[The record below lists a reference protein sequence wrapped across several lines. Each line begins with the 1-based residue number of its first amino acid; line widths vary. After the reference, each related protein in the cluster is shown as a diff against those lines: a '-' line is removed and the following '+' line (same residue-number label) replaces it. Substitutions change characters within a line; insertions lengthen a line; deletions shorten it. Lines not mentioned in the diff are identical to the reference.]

1 MTPGSQL
8 DSIRLTGL
16 RVFAYHG
23 VLPEERASGQEFIVD
38 VTVHADLS
46 AAAAGDDL
54 SATIDY
60 GELAAAVHHRVTV
73 ERWNLIERVAERVAD
88 LVLEND
94 LARGVEVTV
103 HKPAAPIPVPFADV
117 AVEIRRWK

>member
-1 MTPGSQL
+1 MNPDPQL
-8 DSIRLTGL
+8 DLIRLTGL

-23 VLPEERASGQEFIVD
+23 VLPEERASGQEFVVD

-46 AAAAGDDL
+46 LAAAEDDL

-60 GELAAAVHHRVTV
+60 GQLAAAVHHRVTT
-73 ERWNLIERVAERVAD
+73 ERWNLLERVAERVAD
-88 LVLEND
+88 LVLED
-94 LARGVEVTV
+94 ERAMGVEVTV

-117 AVEIRRWK
+117 SVEIRRWR

>member
-1 MTPGSQL
+1 VIPGARL
-8 DSIRLTGL
+8 DLIRLTGL

-23 VLPEERASGQEFIVD
+23 VLPEERASGQEFVLD

-46 AAAAGDDL
+46 AAAAEDDL
-54 SATIDY
+54 AATIDY

-73 ERWNLIERVAERVAD
+73 ERWNLLERVAERVAD

-94 LARGVEVTV
+94 RAMGVEVTV